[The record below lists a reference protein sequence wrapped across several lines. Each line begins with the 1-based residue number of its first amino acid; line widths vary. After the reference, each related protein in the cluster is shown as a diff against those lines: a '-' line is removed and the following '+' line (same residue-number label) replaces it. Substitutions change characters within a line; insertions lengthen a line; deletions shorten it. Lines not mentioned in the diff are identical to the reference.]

1 MIYNNITVLG
11 IGTLGGFVADA
22 ISELEKVSKLIIVDH
37 DIVEVKNLINSIY
50 RQIDVDLPKVDAL
63 SDIITSKRSDI
74 KIEKIQEKFI
84 EGKTKIPKSDL
95 ILDCRDYTYDRIGL
109 IDARLYMSSRYLIVD
124 CRRYVTY
131 ADKQQGKYLVQ
142 LTKED
147 LKYASLIVS
156 LLVNSGTIETM
167 KKSEVVQKYEL
178 DHFKKINKNNT
189 YDIVYD
195 SGEKFINLPETIK
208 PIIDLNKS
216 KELTVFIGSKM
227 IPITQTIIPAKTL
240 QNELDV
246 ISNLSSIVKIQDF
259 NAFIISIQ
267 NSNQGVIELIPET
280 GAA

>member
-1 MIYNNITVLG
+1 VYNNITVVG

-22 ISELEKVSKLIIVDH
+22 ISELEKVSKLTIIDH
-37 DIVEVKNLINSIY
+37 DLVEEKNLINSIY
-50 RQIDVDLPKVDAL
+50 RQIDVGLPKVDAL
-63 SDIITSKRSDI
+63 SDIITLKYPDI

-84 EGKTKIPKSDL
+84 EGRTKIPKTDL
-95 ILDCRDYTYDRIGL
+95 ILDCRDYTYDRLGL
-109 IDARLYMSSRYLIVD
+109 VDARLYMSSRYLIVD

-131 ADKQQGKYLVQ
+131 LDKQEGKYLVQ
-142 LTKED
+142 LSRED
-147 LKYASLIVS
+147 LKYASFIVS
-156 LLVNSGTIETM
+156 LLVNSNTIEIM
-167 KKSEVVQKYEL
+167 KKSEIVQKYEL
-178 DHFKKINKNNT
+178 DHFKKINKKNT
-189 YDIVYD
+189 YDIVYEN
-195 SGEKFINLPETIK
+195 GEKFINLPESIK

-227 IPITQTIIPAKTL
+227 IPITQTIIPVRTL

-267 NSNQGVIELIPET
+267 NSSEAFIELIPET